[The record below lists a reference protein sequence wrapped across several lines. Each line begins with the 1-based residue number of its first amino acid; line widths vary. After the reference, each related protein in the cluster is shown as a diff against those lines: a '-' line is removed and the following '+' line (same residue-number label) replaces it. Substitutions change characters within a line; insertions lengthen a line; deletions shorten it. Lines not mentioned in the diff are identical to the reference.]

1 MLTMDMIDYSYPFA
15 FEGDYEVIPAPDS
28 AAVQE
33 PFVVQKKEE
42 EVAESSSF
50 LGMKRSAT
58 SNEGSIKKP
67 CHRLH
72 SG

>member
-1 MLTMDMIDYSYPFA
+1 MGMINYSYPFP

-33 PFVVQKKEE
+33 PFAE
-42 EVAESSSF
+42 EVAESSSL
-50 LGMKRSAT
+50 LGIKRGAT
-58 SNEGSIKKP
+58 SNEGNIKKP